1 MKQPEVLSKTI
12 LMDAT
17 TYLATDIHFSPGPNE
32 CHIYFRINGY
42 RWFYKKI
49 PRKQYQ
55 SLLSY
60 YKFRSGM
67 DIAENRLPQDGT
79 LSSQVNDNTYFL
91 RLSTLPLKDTE
102 SLAIRVLPEQYEPN
116 IEELFVFSSQ
126 AKQLMKW
133 LKSSSG
139 IILFTGPTGSGK
151 SSTMYALLKQATKEY
166 GYQSITLEDPIE
178 QSVEKILQV
187 QVNEKSGFD
196 YDVGL
201 KAALRHD
208 PDVIMVGEIRDD
220 QTAKFAIRAAL
231 TGHLVLSTIHAR
243 NTFGT
248 LTRLKQMGIPPSDL
262 HESIIGIVAQQ
273 LVELSPAYKEV
284 SHTSRSAIAELLSGQ
299 ALKRAID
306 GISPNNSKEFLSLD
320 RIRRKAHAEGI
331 IQIKSEKKA

>member
-1 MKQPEVLSKTI
+1 MKQPEVISNALLT
-12 LMDAT
+12 DAT
-17 TYLATDIHFSPGPNE
+17 IYLATDIHFSPGSNE

-49 PRKQYQ
+49 PRNQYQ

-79 LSSQVNDNTYFL
+79 LSLQVEENTYFL

-116 IEELFVFSSQ
+116 IEELFVFPSQ

-133 LKSSSG
+133 LKVSSG

-166 GYQSITLEDPIE
+166 GFQSITLEDPIE
-178 QSVEKILQV
+178 QSVDKILQV

-208 PDVIMVGEIRDD
+208 PDIIMVGEIRDEK
-220 QTAKFAIRAAL
+220 TAKFAIRAAL
-231 TGHLVLSTIHAR
+231 TGHLVLSTLHAR
-243 NTFGT
+243 DTFGT
-248 LTRLKQMGIPPSDL
+248 LSRLKQMGIPPSDL
-262 HESIIGIVAQQ
+262 RESIIGIVAQQ
-273 LVELSPAYKEV
+273 LVELSPTHKGNGL
-284 SHTSRSAIAELLSGQ
+284 TSRSAIAELLSGQ
-299 ALKRAID
+299 ALERAIE
-306 GISPNNSKEFLSLD
+306 GISPINHEDFLSPRSNKEESSCGRD
-320 RIRRKAHAEGI
+320 CS
-331 IQIKSEKKA
+331 IQFKQKS